1 MASFNWATAGG
12 AIDMPDYSSF
22 AVNRD
27 PELEALEDTE
37 IDRRIRDLMARMIPL
52 EESLGKLRA
61 EVQRLASE
69 QRRRERSRH
78 LTTRMQVRTTL
89 AEGQLPSL
97 QQVAE
102 SAEHLLDEQLS
113 LPQLRFFRDSGTEI
127 GLGYATA
134 RQPSLAMTNGIST
147 LTVGTVAEI
156 RAKYAQG
163 WDFGSTAH
171 PGVRIHILGSR
182 TEKVI
187 PASDIYLRRR
197 D

>member
-1 MASFNWATAGG
+1 
-12 AIDMPDYSSF
+12 
-22 AVNRD
+22 VNRD
-27 PELEALEDTE
+27 PELEGLEDAE
-37 IDRRIRDLMARMIPL
+37 IDRRIRDVMARMTPL

-89 AEGQLPSL
+89 AEGQMPTLK
-97 QQVAE
+97 QVAE

-113 LPQLRFFRDSGTEI
+113 LFDLRFFRDSGTEV

-134 RQPSLAMTNGIST
+134 RQPSLSMTNGAST
-147 LTVGTVAEI
+147 VAVRTLAEI
-156 RAKYAQG
+156 RARYAEG
-163 WDFGSTAH
+163 WDFGSAAH
-171 PGVRIHILGSR
+171 PGVRIHIPGTR

-187 PASDIYLRRR
+187 PASEIYLRRR